1 MRHSKNHIDSKIN
14 KVKIEIDNHASKLK
28 SSINRITKKL
38 HTELDNYRDELLEYN
53 NFTYSCIKF

>member
-38 HTELDNYRDELLEYN
+38 HTELDNYRDELLEYK
-53 NFTYSCIKF
+53 NFTYFCIKF